1 MVRDG
6 DGKKRGIEREGEKD
20 GRREGY
26 ISPDIGAAKRKEK
39 KKKRQSEEN
48 IEVQL
53 FAPGWMGGCDGG

>member
-39 KKKRQSEEN
+39 KRSDRVRR
-48 IEVQL
+48 I
-53 FAPGWMGGCDGG
+53 